1 MLGIGGRCQCATEHK
16 TFIKASRNHV
26 TNGDIQQGL
35 VLWIMI
41 SVNVQEAIFIQA
53 RAQGNENIFC
63 RLLTLADLDILKST
77 IFREFSVRTII
88 Y

>member
-41 SVNVQEAIFIQA
+41 SVNVQEE
-53 RAQGNENIFC
+53 R
-63 RLLTLADLDILKST
+63 R
-77 IFREFSVRTII
+77 